1 MNPLISMEYFVLLAI
16 AALTAAGWV
25 SWHSTRRIP
34 GRWRVAVT
42 ACRILAVGG
51 VLLLLLNLGRQQER
65 IQTLDASWAI
75 MLDESASMRFSD
87 VDQGSRFQAARKI
100 VEAALRQSKD
110 PKKIKLYGFSGSV
123 TERDADTLAEQTPDG
138 GDTRIV
144 ESGLNLLLREK
155 TRGSK
160 LLGILLLSDGR
171 QPSAG
176 SPEPLALRAAA
187 QNVPIFPVVL
197 GGQVPSRDLALEFSR
212 RRFVCFA
219 GQPFTFRGEA
229 VNHRM
234 GPVSAEIF
242 LRDGAG
248 KTLDQTRLLV
258 RENERLPFQFDLTL
272 EKPGYY
278 EYILETPLR
287 QGESDRANNSVGLGV
302 FVMSER
308 LNVLLLEGEPYW
320 DTKFLSHLLRAQS
333 NISMT
338 AVFRVAED
346 KFFKVA
352 TGADMTSSD
361 TYIFPGS
368 AEELAKYDLVVLGR
382 GTEYF
387 IDADRA
393 QLLKDFVK
401 NRGGC
406 LFFARGK
413 SYEGSDS
420 FLNALE
426 PVTWGPPVQSD
437 FTLRPLLEGEQVGLF
452 GGLLP
457 NRDDPLWRNL
467 PILTRAYTC
476 DRLKSFT
483 SPLAHGVPN
492 QTAETPFP
500 LLVSKRYGSGLVLLI
515 NADGLWRW
523 GFDPDIAEDN
533 PLYQNLWIQLF
544 QWAVSFAEFNPG
556 SDYMIH
562 TDRGTARVDEPLRVR
577 VRARAHVQAEDPV
590 VQVYRGR
597 QPVDNLVLAAETQAG
612 AGWSG
617 LLALSSPGIYRLA
630 AQTTDG
636 KDLGAQTSIQILPPP
651 EEADQLS
658 ADAGFLKELA
668 EKSGGR
674 VVAREE
680 LPDLV
685 QQLEAPNTFVR
696 KGDVHWETLWDRA
709 WVLVAILLFF
719 ALEWTFR
726 RRQGLH

>member
-1 MNPLISMEYFVLLAI
+1 MNPLIPMEYVVLLAI
-16 AALTAAGWV
+16 AALTAVGWV
-25 SWHSTRRIP
+25 SWHSTRRAP
-34 GRWRVAVT
+34 DRWRVAVT

-75 MLDESASMRFSD
+75 MLDESASMRFAD
-87 VDQGSRFQAARKI
+87 VDAGSRFQAARQI
-100 VEAALRQSKD
+100 ANEAFKQSKD
-110 PKKIKLYGFSGSV
+110 PKKIKLYGFSETV
-123 TERDADTLAEQTPDG
+123 VQRDADALVEQRPDG
-138 GDTRIV
+138 GDTQIV

-171 QPSAG
+171 QPVARP
-176 SPEPLALRAAA
+176 PEPLALRAAA
-187 QNVPIFPVVL
+187 QNIPIFPVVL
-197 GGQVPSRDLALEFSR
+197 GGPVPSKDLALKLSR

-219 GQPFTFRGEA
+219 GQPFALRGEA

-258 RENERLPFQFDLTL
+258 RDNERIPFQFSLTPD
-272 EKPGYY
+272 KPGYY

-287 QGESDRANNSVGLGV
+287 QGESDRANNSAGLGV
-302 FVMSER
+302 FVLSER
-308 LNVLLLEGEPYW
+308 LNVLMLEGEPYW
-320 DTKFLSHLLRAQS
+320 DTKFLSHLLRAQT

-352 TGADMTSSD
+352 TGADMRSSD
-361 TYIFPGS
+361 TDVFPGS
-368 AEELAKYDLVVLGR
+368 AEELAQYDLVVLGR

-387 IDADRA
+387 VDADRA
-393 QLLKDFVK
+393 RLLMDFVK

-406 LFFARGK
+406 LLFARGK

-420 FLNALE
+420 LLHELE
-426 PVTWGPPVQSD
+426 PMTWGPPVRSD
-437 FTLRPLLEGEQVGLF
+437 FTLRPMLEGEQVGLF

-457 NRDDPLWRNL
+457 DRDDPLWRNL

-476 DRLKSFT
+476 GRLKGFT
-483 SPLAHGVPN
+483 STLADGVPN
-492 QTAETPFP
+492 QAAEPPFP

-523 GFDPDIAEDN
+523 GFDPDIADGN
-533 PLYQNLWIQLF
+533 PVYQNLWIQLF

-556 SDYMIH
+556 SDYLIR
-562 TDRGTARVDEPLRVR
+562 TDHSTAHINEPLRVR
-577 VRARAHVQAEDPV
+577 VRTRAHIQAKDPV
-590 VQVYRGR
+590 VQVYQGR
-597 QPVDNLVLAAETQAG
+597 LPVQHLVLAADAQTG

-617 LLALSSPGIYRLA
+617 LLALSAPGIYRLA
-630 AQTTDG
+630 VQTPDG
-636 KDLGAQTSIQILPPP
+636 KDLGAQTSIQIFPPP
-651 EEADQLS
+651 GEADQLS
-658 ADAGFLKELA
+658 ADASFLKELA

-674 VVAREE
+674 LVARKD

-685 QQLEAPNTFVR
+685 QQLEAPKTTVR
-696 KGDVHWETLWDRA
+696 KGDVHWETLWDKA
-709 WVLVAILLFF
+709 WVLVSMLLLF
-719 ALEWTFR
+719 ALEWIFR